1 MRRAASI
8 KFNSPEF
15 LAKLSQG
22 QPNGITVE
30 VTDLET
36 NISTIYHAIRAGAR
50 ALAIDKRY
58 IENYIYLKQDKPV
71 FDRYVFKQIESTNQI
86 LNKPK
91 VQKTSKK
98 LEVTNIE
105 TKEVTIYSSISA
117 AARSIGYRQT
127 NKNV

>member
-36 NISTIYHAIRAGAR
+36 NISTIYHVREHHCLH
-50 ALAIDKRY
+50 ALKRQR
-58 IENYIYLKQDKPV
+58 IHVLWWVAFELWDNFRLQMAENACS
-71 FDRYVFKQIESTNQI
+71 EA
-86 LNKPK
+86 
-91 VQKTSKK
+91 
-98 LEVTNIE
+98 EV
-105 TKEVTIYSSISA
+105 
-117 AARSIGYRQT
+117 RGR
-127 NKNV
+127 